1 MSIPTEGALR
11 GIRVL
16 DLSRVLGG
24 PYCTQT
30 LGDHGADVI
39 KVEPPMGDETREWG
53 PPYQGDQAD
62 GMSSYYVGINRNK
75 RGIALDLR
83 KPEAQAIVLRL
94 LEGTDI
100 LVENFKAGTMERWG
114 LGYDEV
120 LKEKFPRLIYCRV
133 TGFGI
138 DGPLGGFPGY
148 DAVVQAMGG
157 LISVNGSEESGG
169 MRVGVPTVDMA
180 TATNATIGILLALQ
194 ERNRSGKGQLVEASL
209 YDAAIALQHPHA
221 ANWFMNGQIPK
232 LTGNSHPNVFPYAL
246 YETATRPMFLGVGND
261 RQFRIACELLGVP
274 ELIDDDR
281 FTTNSSRGAN
291 LAELDA
297 ILKPILAA
305 RDADELSAELLNA
318 GVPAGPANNV
328 GEVLTHPHTAHREM
342 VLQKNEYRGTGIA
355 AKLSETPGK
364 LNAVPPRFGE
374 QNREVLA
381 EAGYSDAE
389 IAALLESGAILDQR
403 R

>member
-1 MSIPTEGALR
+1 MTTRPQTVGNRKVKRKVELSDPAKGALR

-53 PPYQGDQAD
+53 PPYDGDQAD

-94 LEGTDI
+94 LEDTDI
-100 LVENFKAGTMERWG
+100 LVENFKAGTMERWD
-114 LGYDEV
+114 LGYEEV
-120 LKEKFPRLIYCRV
+120 LKEKFPKLIYCRV
-133 TGFGI
+133 TGFGM

-148 DAVVQAMGG
+148 DAVVQAFGG
-157 LISVNGSEESGG
+157 LISVNGSEQSGG
-169 MRVGVPTVDMA
+169 MRVGVPVVDMA

-194 ERNRSGKGQLVEASL
+194 NRNLTGKGQLVESSL
-209 YDAAIALQHPHA
+209 YDSAIALQHPHA
-221 ANWFMNGQIPK
+221 ATWLMSGQIPK

-261 RQFRIACELLGVP
+261 RQFKIACEALGVP
-274 ELIDDDR
+274 ELVEDER
-281 FTTNSSRGAN
+281 FATNPARGAN
-291 LAELDA
+291 LEALDA
-297 ILKPILAA
+297 ILKPILEA
-305 RDADELSAELLNA
+305 RDGDELAAELLNL

-328 GEVLTHPHTAHREM
+328 GEVLTHPHTAHRDM
-342 VLQKNEYRGTGIA
+342 VLAADGYKGTGIA
-355 AKLSETPGK
+355 AKLADTHLAASTMCRQN
-364 LNAVPPRFGE
+364 LVPKTKRC
-374 QNREVLA
+374 
-381 EAGYSDAE
+381 
-389 IAALLESGAILDQR
+389 
-403 R
+403 